1 MNQREELESLLTSI
15 RAAPAM
21 PEGST
26 LADRRKAVDAMMATY
41 QIAPDVSFQDETLG
55 GCAAIRTTPANGNPD
70 HMVLMLHGGGYIMG
84 NPTGYRSLTSWIAHN
99 SGASVITIDY
109 RLAPEHPFPAA
120 LDDAFAAYSELLDRG
135 CDPARLA
142 LCGDSAGGGLVLATL
157 LAARE
162 ADFPMPVAA
171 VLISPWAD
179 LELASAAIARNGPT
193 EPILNNAALTDM
205 ANAYLGGSTSPRD
218 PRVSPIHADL
228 RGMPPILIEVGSR
241 ESLLDDALTLASRA
255 AEADVRVQ
263 LEVRP
268 QMFHGF
274 HSRSGVL
281 REAGDTLAA
290 VGAFLRRRLEQGPS
304 WECVE

>member
-15 RAAPAM
+15 RAAPAL

-26 LADRRKAVDAMMATY
+26 LAERRKAVDAMMAAF

-55 GCAAIRTTPANGNPD
+55 GCAAIRTTSANGNPD
-70 HMVLMLHGGGYIMG
+70 HSVLMLHGGGYVMG
-84 NPTGYRSLTSWIAHN
+84 NPAGYRSVSSWIART

-120 LDDAFAAYSELLDRG
+120 LDDALAAYRELLDRG
-135 CDPARLA
+135 YDPARLA

-157 LAARE
+157 VAARE
-162 ADFPMPVAA
+162 AGLPMPVAA
-171 VLISPWAD
+171 VLISPWTD
-179 LELASAAIARNGPT
+179 LELASASIARNDHLEPT
-193 EPILNNAALTDM
+193 LNKAALNDM
-205 ANAYLGGSTSPRD
+205 ANAYLGGSISPRD

-228 RGMPPILIEVGSR
+228 RGMPPILIEVGSH
-241 ESLLDDALTLASRA
+241 EILLDDALTLASRA
-255 AEADVRVQ
+255 AEADVRVR

-274 HSRSGVL
+274 HSRSGLL
-281 REAGDTLAA
+281 RESDDTMAA
-290 VGAFLRRRLEQGPS
+290 IGAFLRQRLEQGPS
-304 WECVE
+304 WECEE